1 MASAADLLHLAGYP
15 KAGFGRGIYRGIVN
29 RDRPWPDRLF
39 DIQGSV
45 APSAKAVDRPELN
58 YFAVGILAVHNLACL
73 HARK

>member
-1 MASAADLLHLAGYP
+1 MASAADFLYLAGYP
-15 KAGFGRGIYRGIVN
+15 QAGFGRGIYRRIVN

-58 YFAVGILAVHNLACL
+58 YFAVRILAVQNLACL